1 MSDALKIDASG
12 LSDLRKYLKTLPKDA
27 EKTIALIVAGAS
39 AEAEA
44 DAKRLVPVD
53 DGNLRK
59 SIYSQQTKNP
69 LVYEIGATEPY
80 APYVEFGTGGKV
92 DVPNELVDLAI
103 QYKRP
108 NLQNIS
114 QEPQPYLYPAVKLA
128 RIEILERLKIQYPK
142 Q

>member
-1 MSDALKIDASG
+1 MSDSLKIDASG
-12 LSDLRKYLKTLPKDA
+12 LDELRKYLKTLPKEA

-44 DAKRLVPVD
+44 DARRLAPLD
-53 DGNLRK
+53 RGDLRK
-59 SIYSQQTKNP
+59 EMYHEATKDP
-69 LVYEIGATEPY
+69 LIWKVGNNIDY

-92 DVPNELVDLAI
+92 DVPNELTDLAI